1 MPRQPTV
8 QPWRVQMSEDN
19 QNNDNQNNNYDW
31 LKQLLKVLG
40 IVIAVGL
47 LIIVVGF
54 GLLVGFCALG
64 KWH

>member
-1 MPRQPTV
+1 
-8 QPWRVQMSEDN
+8 MSEDN
-19 QNNDNQNNNYDW
+19 QNNSYDW

-40 IVIAVGL
+40 IVIAIGL

-64 KWH
+64 SWH

>member
-1 MPRQPTV
+1 
-8 QPWRVQMSEDN
+8 MSEDN
-19 QNNDNQNNNYDW
+19 RNSSNDW

-40 IVIAVGL
+40 IVIAIGL

-64 KWH
+64 SRH